1 MRKLFKKRWFKCSVI
16 AAAVII
22 LLIIIISSIFGAKEI
37 AFFNAKSIMNWKLG
51 ESVEGISSPEDGEKV
66 DYSAFTWFNDGET
79 MGLWNAQT
87 GTRYFMSDYP
97 SDKLGKFCVTGFVT
111 NERVYSV
118 MGISVGDDEVAT
130 KNKLLDYGFD
140 YSGGGHNSCR
150 AEKGSIAMELEF
162 WHGSVIQ
169 IYVYIK

>member
-1 MRKLFKKRWFKCSVI
+1 MRKLFKKRWFKYGLL

-22 LLIIIISSIFGAKEI
+22 VLIIIVSSIFGTKEI
-37 AFFNAKSIMNWKLG
+37 TLLNAKSIMNWKLG
-51 ESVEGISSPEDGEKV
+51 ETVEGISSPEDGEKV
-66 DYSAFTWFNDGET
+66 DYSAFTWFNDGKT
-79 MGLWNAQT
+79 MGLENAH